1 MINIGSKQLKGIS
14 IGNRAVKAVYKGSQ
28 KVWAKESWINV
39 SLTKYSF
46 GTTTN
51 NSGTTEVISS
61 SLNIDD
67 VTKITFRLSGSIGG
81 GELSYKDIS
90 GTWQYI
96 NSIDNYNPYNF
107 NDLIV
112 NASINENA
120 STGSLISVN
129 CNYSKVTINI
139 NRSKQIT
146 AYYWKHQKVNA
157 SLTISKIE
165 LLS

>member
-46 GTTTN
+46 GTTTS

-61 SLNIDD
+61 ALNVSDIKN
-67 VTKITFRLSGSIGG
+67 VTFRLSGSFFGK
-81 GELSYKDIS
+81 LSYTDTS
-90 GTWQYI
+90 G
-96 NSIDNYNPYNF
+96 NSHILDGSSF

-112 NASINENA
+112 STSRGTIVAVSNNNSIVKITMNND
-120 STGSLISVN
+120 
-129 CNYSKVTINI
+129 
-139 NRSKQIT
+139 KQIT
-146 AYYWKHQKVNA
+146 AYYYHYNKAA
-157 SLTISKIE
+157 SLTINKIE
-165 LLS
+165 YLS

>member
-14 IGNRAVKAVYKGSQ
+14 VGNRAVKEVYKGSQ
-28 KVWAKESWINV
+28 KIWAKESWVNV

-46 GTTTN
+46 GTTTS

-61 SLNIDD
+61 ALNIND

-96 NSIDNYNPYNF
+96 NSIDNYNTYNF

-112 NASINENA
+112 NASINEGA
-120 STGSLISVN
+120 SSGPLISVN
-129 CNYSKVTINI
+129 CNYSKISISINS
-139 NRSKQIT
+139 SKQIT

>member
-14 IGNRAVKAVYKGSQ
+14 VGNRAVKEVYKGSQ
-28 KVWAKESWINV
+28 KIWAKESWINV

-46 GTTTN
+46 GTTTS

-61 SLNIDD
+61 SLNINDL
-67 VTKITFRLSGSIGG
+67 TKITFRLSGSFSG
-81 GELSYKDIS
+81 GELSYKDLS

-96 NSIDNYNPYNF
+96 NSDSTYYF
-107 NDLIV
+107 NNLIV

-120 STGSLISVN
+120 SSGSLVSISH
-129 CNYSKVTINI
+129 SGSRISINI
-139 NRSKQIT
+139 NTSKQIT
-146 AYYWKHQKVNA
+146 VYYWKHQKINA
-157 SLTISKIE
+157 YLDINKIE